1 MGGTNQLKFRSLAQI
16 GCYGGYQVATFEA
29 HHVRDHNHGTIYT
42 ALRGAVFPG
51 ILERPS
57 AVRLQ
62 QICSF
67 SLKTVISKD
76 TSRKGRSEMVGRTWP
91 LAPKRSAWC
100 GRSHEIY
107 AAPVTVAV

>member
-1 MGGTNQLKFRSLAQI
+1 MGGTNQLKFRSLPQI

-29 HHVRDHNHGTIYT
+29 HHVTTINQHYT

-76 TSRKGRSEMVGRTWP
+76 TTAHF
-91 LAPKRSAWC
+91 LATFKLPTSYRIWS
-100 GRSHEIY
+100 G
-107 AAPVTVAV
+107 TVQ

>member
-1 MGGTNQLKFRSLAQI
+1 MGGTNQLKFRSLPQI

-57 AVRLQ
+57 AVRLR

-76 TSRKGRSEMVGRTWP
+76 TTAHF
-91 LAPKRSAWC
+91 LATFKLPTSYRIWS
-100 GRSHEIY
+100 G
-107 AAPVTVAV
+107 TVQ